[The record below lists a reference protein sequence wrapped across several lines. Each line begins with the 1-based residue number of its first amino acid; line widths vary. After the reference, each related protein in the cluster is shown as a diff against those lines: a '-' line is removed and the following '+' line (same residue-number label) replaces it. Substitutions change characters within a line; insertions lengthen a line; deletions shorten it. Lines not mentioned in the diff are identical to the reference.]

1 MRLLLCF
8 LAIVATGAVPEATD
22 DESSYLL
29 ASDDLDQ
36 LTLVGFG
43 PETIAIKDKEVRLT
57 GKPNGYFATKRS
69 YKNYV
74 LKFEWMYEAPEGYK
88 PGDRFDGNSGVL
100 VHIVGD
106 HKVWPKC
113 VEVQGANAE
122 AGHIFAINGAEFSG
136 MTDKAAQARAI
147 KPVGEWNDEEI
158 RCEDGAIT
166 STINGVQVATGTGAS
181 PAEGPI
187 GFQSEG
193 APIRFRYLRI
203 KPLE

>member
-1 MRLLLCF
+1 MRKLVLLLAS
-8 LAIVATGAVPEATD
+8 LTIASAAPPAD
-22 DESSYLL
+22 DESAYLL

-57 GKPNGYFATKRS
+57 GKPNGYFATKAS

-74 LKFEWMYEAPEGYK
+74 LKFEWMYERPEGYEDGGK
-88 PGDRFDGNSGVL
+88 FGGNSGVL
-100 VHIVGD
+100 VHIDGP

-113 VEVQGANAE
+113 VEAQLAYAQ
-122 AGHIFAINGAEFSG
+122 AGHVFAINGAKFEG
-136 MTDKAAQARAI
+136 KTDKDAQKKAM
-147 KPVGEWNDEEI
+147 KPVGQWNDEEI
-158 RCEDGAIT
+158 VCKDGAIT
-166 STINGVQVATGTGAS
+166 CTINGVQVAAGKGAS
-181 PAEGPI
+181 PSEGTI

-203 KPLE
+203 KKLD